1 MSEEKTEQHPLIKQI
16 AEFCKKLGVKVQQI
30 QQISLSEES
39 KPTYYWTVALP
50 DLKQFAFKDIG
61 DVATALN
68 LVSAYRE
75 LSPQEKAADSF
86 VTRGVQIIEKKVA
99 EISGESETL
108 EEVASEAQYE
118 EPPAFTPTAFKLDTP
133 PPPAEPPQLA
143 GMGGSQFEQRQ
154 RARAMAS
161 TRPSLMK
168 TQSSNG
174 AKAPVVV
181 GSKTLV

>member
-1 MSEEKTEQHPLIKQI
+1 MVEEKTEQHPLIKQI

-30 QQISLSEES
+30 QQISLGEES
-39 KPTYYWTVALP
+39 KPTYYWVVAIP
-50 DLKQFAFKDIG
+50 DKPPFAFKDIG
-61 DVATALN
+61 DVATALS
-68 LVSAYRE
+68 LLLTYTEQKPITFV
-75 LSPQEKAADSF
+75 EK
-86 VTRGVQIIEKKVA
+86 GVQIIEKKVA

-108 EEVASEAQYE
+108 EEVASETQDE

-133 PPPAEPPQLA
+133 PPPAEPQQLA